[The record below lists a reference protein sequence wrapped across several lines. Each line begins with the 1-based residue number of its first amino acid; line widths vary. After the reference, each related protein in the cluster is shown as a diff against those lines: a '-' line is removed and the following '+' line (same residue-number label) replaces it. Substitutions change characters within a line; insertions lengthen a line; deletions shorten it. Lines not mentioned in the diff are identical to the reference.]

1 MNTSR
6 VVRTLLVLTEVTA
19 CMTAASCR
27 ASEPTRSMP
36 PEQQKRFEALRDQAT
51 EASMTVFPIEMG
63 HNAAFN
69 KDAGTVL
76 AALLEQAGMKNLHT
90 TDEAFRGPKEAQ
102 WDQVV
107 EQFGEYVQKHSIKT
121 DYALDA
127 QIIGSGRTGVQE
139 IRGVIVDR
147 AGNVV
152 WVDRQTASDPAL
164 KRAKPNC
171 PMDCCQFL
179 AERVRKQLGIP
190 RSARDTSGKGRI
202 ARMMAS
208 QSPGPGDAEREAM
221 AKRVAAMKKAG
232 PGATVAVLPVR
243 IAADATGEK
252 EGHELAT
259 LLNQDKLCH
268 AIEVNTPLTAP
279 RKRSYNEQETLWDFA
294 RTVKA
299 YVEAHPPTAD
309 YVLMADYIMRPG
321 GKGAW
326 EVHFVVCDRSG
337 EWVIVD
343 FQNDHHRDF
352 KRIDPKTYDDCA
364 KLVAK
369 RFEGYLR

>member
-6 VVRTLLVLTEVTA
+6 VVRTLLVLAESMACVTA
-19 CMTAASCR
+19 VSCR
-27 ASEPTRSMP
+27 ASEPTRAMP
-36 PEQQKRFEALRDQAT
+36 PEQRARFETLRDQAT

-63 HNAAFN
+63 DNAAFN
-69 KDAGTVL
+69 KDAGAVL
-76 AALLEQAGMKNLHT
+76 ALLLEQAGMKNLQT
-90 TDEAFRGPKEAQ
+90 TDAAFRGPAGAP

-107 EQFGEYVQKHSIKT
+107 AQFGEYVQKHPITT

-127 QIIGSGRTGVQE
+127 QIIGSARTGAQE

-147 AGNVV
+147 AGRVV
-152 WVDRQTASDPAL
+152 WMDRQTASDPAL

-171 PMDCCQFL
+171 PMACCQFF
-179 AERVRKQLGIP
+179 AQRVRKQLGIP
-190 RSARDTSGKGRI
+190 RSARDTSGQGRI
-202 ARMMAS
+202 ARMVAS
-208 QSPGPGDAEREAM
+208 QSPGPGDAERKAM
-221 AKRVAAMKKAG
+221 AKRLATMKKAG

-243 IAADATGEK
+243 IAADATGEA
-252 EGHELAT
+252 EAHELAK

-279 RKRSYNEQETLWDFA
+279 RKRSYNEQITLWDLA

-299 YVEAHPPTAD
+299 YVKEHPSDAD
-309 YVLMADYIMRPG
+309 YVLMADYIMGPA

-326 EVHFVVCDRSG
+326 AVHFVVCDRNG

-352 KRIDPKTYDDCA
+352 KRIDPQTYDDCA
-364 KLVAK
+364 KLVV
-369 RFEGYLR
+369 RRLEGYLR